1 LSHRIRRSG
10 AVGVVLAVALAVL
23 AGTGVAHPA
32 AMTATAKSHGKVVF
46 VGTGGTT
53 QDAMVQT
60 FFQPF
65 SKKYGVTVDQGSIMT
80 LALAQAQVQSGHP
93 YFDVATV
100 PQADYYAGLQQHLWA
115 KINYKKYY
123 SKQELK
129 ELPRAVRFWG
139 GVGNITYGNGIVF
152 NTNDF
157 PANGPQPGSW
167 ADFWNVNKYPGKRGI
182 PGCAYSVKTSLAEDA
197 LLADGVSPKHLYP
210 LDIDRALNKIK
221 ELAPNAIFYS
231 SSDSAISFTANG
243 QESMALAPNGRVKV
257 AVDQGAPLHYVWQ
270 GSRNT
275 FDMWVILRN
284 APHMAN
290 AQKLVAYMSTPKP
303 QADFAKLT
311 TYGPT
316 NLAAFKYL
324 DANTAKDLA
333 SNPKIESET
342 FQKNNLWW
350 AAHGQD
356 WVNACTATLGH

>member
-1 LSHRIRRSG
+1 VSHGVRRSC
-10 AVGVVLAVALAVL
+10 ALGVVIAIALAAFVSSSG
-23 AGTGVAHPA
+23 ARPSAQA
-32 AMTATAKSHGKVVF
+32 ASGKSRGKVVF

-65 SKKYGVTVDQGSIMT
+65 SKKYNLNVDQGSIMT

-129 ELPRAVRFWG
+129 QLPRAVRFSN

-152 NTNDF
+152 NTDQY
-157 PANGPQPGSW
+157 PAGGPQPDTW
-167 ADFWNVNKYPGKRGI
+167 VDFWNTNKFPGKRGI

-197 LLADGVSPKHLYP
+197 LLADGVPPENLYP
-210 LDIDRALNKIK
+210 LNINRAINKIK
-221 ELAPNAIFYS
+221 ELAPNAIFYN
-231 SSDSAISFTANG
+231 SSDSAITLTANG
-243 QESMALAPNGRVKV
+243 NESMAIAPNGRVKV
-257 AVDQGAPLHYVWQ
+257 AIDKGAPLHYVWQ
-270 GSRNT
+270 GSRVT

-284 APHMAN
+284 APHIVN
-290 AQKLVAYMSTPKP
+290 AQKLVAYMSQPKP

-316 NLAAFKYL
+316 NLAAFNYL
-324 DANTAKDLA
+324 DDNTTKDLA
-333 SNPKIESET
+333 SDPKIKRET

-350 AAHGQD
+350 SAHGQE
-356 WVNACTATLGH
+356 WVDACTAALGR